1 VTRKILYT
9 IVLLL
14 TSMLAYPYSGRADEK
29 LMEVRYVAGS
39 SQIVLKINDIS
50 TPIAQFEILS
60 LIGRKVK
67 VVKHNKGEELVTI
80 QDIYDIPEGI
90 YIIVAKDARGKI
102 LSSSKITIAK

>member
-1 VTRKILYT
+1 
-9 IVLLL
+9 
-14 TSMLAYPYSGRADEK
+14 MLAYPYSGRADEK

-39 SQIVLKINDIS
+39 SQIVLKVNDINAPV
-50 TPIAQFEILS
+50 TQFEILS

-67 VVKHNKGEELVTI
+67 VKTREKGQELVTI
-80 QDIYDIPEGI
+80 EDINDIPDGI